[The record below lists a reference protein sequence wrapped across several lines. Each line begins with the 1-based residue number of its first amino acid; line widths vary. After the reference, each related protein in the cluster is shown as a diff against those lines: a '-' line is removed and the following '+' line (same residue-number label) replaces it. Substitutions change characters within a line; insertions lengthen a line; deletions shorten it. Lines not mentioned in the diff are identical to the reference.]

1 MAQGVT
7 KERHEGTPQGGP
19 LSPLLAKVL
28 LDEVD
33 QELERRG
40 HKFVRYADD
49 CNVYVRSQKA
59 GERVLMGMRKLYDR
73 LHLKVNESKTAVT
86 RAYGRKFLGFHF
98 WAGPGGEIKR
108 AVAYK
113 AIATFKKRIR
123 QITRR
128 TCGRSLN
135 EVAEELRRYMP
146 GWKAYFK
153 LAQTPSI
160 FHKLDGWLRH
170 RLRALQLKHW
180 RWGRTMYQELRKMGA
195 SQVQAATVAAN
206 ARRWWHNRRLELNR
220 LMPVSY
226 FDCIGVPRL
235 S

>member
-19 LSPLLAKVL
+19 LSPLLANVL

-33 QELERRG
+33 RELEKRG

-49 CNVYVRSQKA
+49 CNVYVRSQRA

-86 RAYGRKFLGFHF
+86 CAYGRKFLGFHF
-98 WAGPGGEIKR
+98 WQGPGGEIKR
-108 AVAYK
+108 GVAYK
-113 AIATFKKRIR
+113 AIVTFKKRIR

-135 EVAEELRRYMP
+135 EVAEEQRRYMP

-153 LAQTPSI
+153 LAQTPST
-160 FHKLDGWLRH
+160 FQELDGWLR
-170 RLRALQLKHW
+170 APIACVA
-180 RWGRTMYQELRKMGA
+180 T
-195 SQVQAATVAAN
+195 QAMATGN
-206 ARRWWHNRRLELNR
+206 DGI
-220 LMPVSY
+220 S
-226 FDCIGVPRL
+226 
-235 S
+235 